1 MDLNGTVP
9 TCHIFI
15 SRKRNINLFRTKVE
29 FDGFSLPLHQFSQS
43 QSGIFVIVNIDNYMS
58 YKMSHVSD
66 MTEVTACLC
75 FSAHFLLHP
84 YW

>member
-1 MDLNGTVP
+1 MGLYPYATFSFRGRETF
-9 TCHIFI
+9 IFFAPR
-15 SRKRNINLFRTKVE
+15 SK
-29 FDGFSLPLHQFSQS
+29 FDGFSLLLHQFSQS

-66 MTEVTACLC
+66 MAEVTACLC